1 MKVLELFAG
10 TGSIGNAFRARGHE
24 VFAVDWDEAHDG
36 MAFYAD
42 IEFLTAEDILLR
54 FGRPDVI
61 WTSPDCTTYSVAGI
75 RYHRVRNL
83 RTQECDPVSEY
94 AKKCDRLNQN
104 LQNLISEL
112 DPKLWFIENPVD
124 ALRKMRFMRKLPRYT
139 ITYCQY
145 GFPYQKPTDIWTNH
159 ASPQFK
165 PPCKRGDT
173 CHISAGRG
181 DNKFSSGIR
190 NKHKCSVIRAQL
202 CEHIVNISESY
213 MEE

>member
-10 TGSIGNAFRARGHE
+10 TGSIGDAFRARRHE

-36 MAFYAD
+36 IALYAD

-54 FGRPDVI
+54 FGKPDVI
-61 WTSPDCTTYSVAGI
+61 WASPDCTTYSIAGI

-94 AKKCDRLNQN
+94 AKKCDRVNQN
-104 LQNLISEL
+104 LLNLISEL

-159 ASPQFK
+159 PGPQFK
-165 PPCKRGDT
+165 PMCKRGAS
-173 CHISAGRG
+173 CHVASPRYSTQGFA
-181 DNKFSSGIR
+181 DIR
-190 NKHKCSVIRAQL
+190 AKHQRSVIPAQL
-202 CEHIVNISESY
+202 CEHIVNICESY